1 MNYALLDNN
10 NIIINVIVLTDE
22 SNYTPPEE
30 LTLIQIP
37 ADTAAGI
44 GWTYTNGQFIA
55 PPTPEPVPPT
65 LEQQR
70 AVRSNA
76 YKEEADPLFFKSQR
90 GEATIEEW
98 KNKIEEI
105 KLRYPYPINR
115 K

>member
-10 NIIINVIVLTDE
+10 IIVNVIVLTDE
-22 SNYTPPEE
+22 SNYTPPEGCE
-30 LTLIQIP
+30 LIQIP
-37 ADTAAGI
+37 ANTAAGI
-44 GWTYTNGQFIA
+44 GWTYTNGQFVA
-55 PPTPEPVPPT
+55 PPTPEPTPEPT

-70 AVRSNA
+70 AARSNA

-105 KLRYPYPINR
+105 KLRYPYPI
-115 K
+115 